1 MKNLIIFGSGD
12 NARMIF
18 SEIVNNKKYKI
29 LGFIDNFSKKRII
42 ERYKNKNFYNL
53 GTIEE
58 NKKILNKVCGVI
70 GIGDNYI
77 RSKVYKEIIKFNENF
92 SWETIISK
100 SAIINENV
108 LIGSGTVIMPNVTI
122 NFGSRIERHCL
133 INTSTSIDHDNLF
146 KDFSSTGP
154 GVTTAGRV
162 LVGNFS
168 HIGVG
173 AVIQNHCKIGKNTVI
188 GANSLVNN
196 NCFDN
201 GIYYG
206 SPAKKI
212 RNRTKD
218 DKYL

>member
-1 MKNLIIFGSGD
+1 MKNIIIFGSGD

-18 SEIVNNKKYKI
+18 SELIVNKEYKI
-29 LGFIDNFSKKRII
+29 LGFIGKSEKKKII
-42 ERYKNKNFYNL
+42 EKFKNKNYYNL
-53 GTIEE
+53 GSVNE
-58 NKKILNKVCGVI
+58 NKKILDKACGVI

>member
-1 MKNLIIFGSGD
+1 MKNIIIFGSGD

-18 SEIVNNKKYKI
+18 SELIVNKKYKI
-29 LGFIDNFSKKRII
+29 LGFIGKSGKKKII
-42 ERYKNKNFYNL
+42 EKFKNKNYYNL
-53 GTIEE
+53 GSINE
-58 NKKILNKVCGVI
+58 NKKILDKACGVI

-154 GVTTAGRV
+154 GVT
-162 LVGNFS
+162 
-168 HIGVG
+168 
-173 AVIQNHCKIGKNTVI
+173 
-188 GANSLVNN
+188 
-196 NCFDN
+196 
-201 GIYYG
+201 
-206 SPAKKI
+206 
-212 RNRTKD
+212 
-218 DKYL
+218 